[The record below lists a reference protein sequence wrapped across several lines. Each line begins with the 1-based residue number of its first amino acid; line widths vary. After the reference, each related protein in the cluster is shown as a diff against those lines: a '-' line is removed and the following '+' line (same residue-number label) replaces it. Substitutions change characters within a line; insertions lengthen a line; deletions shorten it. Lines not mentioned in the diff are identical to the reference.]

1 MLRYLAWEQNYGQK
15 RKKNKIQ
22 KTNFRKKFCQM
33 SLDPVIKMFDNLK
46 EKIHKAD
53 VFGLRSLH

>member
-1 MLRYLAWEQNYGQK
+1 MSKNV
-15 RKKNKIQ
+15 KKNKIQ